1 MDNLPIGP
9 LLAVLALL
17 ILWSGLFTA
26 IEAAQQHLLTQRTAS
41 RSGDKPVAKLNF
53 PLNSLIFC
61 NTLCRALVVV
71 ISTLLA
77 IFGWAEKGPWLAC
90 LSATAALLVFADY
103 LPRTL
108 ASRYPDTILALG
120 NTLLGVP
127 LKIIYPAA
135 WLLGGISQLLLKPFA
150 RKVKVVQQSED
161 EPPAPQ
167 NDGTDHEHPA
177 CRPHALSG
185 IHALDNITVNDILV
199 PRSEVDGINLDD
211 SIEEIIEQL
220 RANKRTRLP
229 VFHSDINQ
237 VEAVLN
243 TRQIRHLLPDASL
256 TKDALLAACHE
267 PYFVPESTP
276 LQLQLLNFH
285 KQQRRLGMVVDE
297 YGEVE
302 GIVTLEDILEEIVGE
317 FESQHSLDNPHIHPQ
332 ADGRLVIEG
341 AASIREL
348 NKSLGWHLPSDGPKT
363 LNGLVTEALETIP
376 DSAVCLKIGRY
387 RLEILETEDNRVS
400 RVLIWHVAAGEAT
413 SLRSMAKPL

>member
-1 MDNLPIGP
+1 MDDLPIGP
-9 LLAVLALL
+9 MLAVVALL

-26 IEAAQQHLLTQRTAS
+26 IETAHQHLLAQRTAT
-41 RSGDKPVAKLNF
+41 RSSDKPLAKLSF
-53 PLNSLIFC
+53 PLDSLILC

-77 IFGWAEKGPWLAC
+77 IFTWAENGPWSAC
-90 LSATAALLVFADY
+90 LGAGAVVLMFADY
-103 LPRTL
+103 LPRAL
-108 ASRYPDTILALG
+108 ATRYPEAILAQG
-120 NTLLGVP
+120 NNLLRVP
-127 LKIIYPAA
+127 LKIVYPAA
-135 WLLGGISQLLLKPFA
+135 WLLKSTSLLLVRPFA
-150 RKVKVVQQSED
+150 RKAKVVQQSED
-161 EPPAPQ
+161 EPLTERRDTTE
-167 NDGTDHEHPA
+167 NVI
-177 CRPHALSG
+177 CRPHPLSG

-199 PRSEVDGINLDD
+199 PRSDVDGINLDD
-211 SIEEIIEQL
+211 PIDEIIEQL
-220 RANKRTRLP
+220 RHNRRTRLP

-243 TRQIRHLLPDASL
+243 TRHILHLLPDASL
-256 TKDALLAACHE
+256 TREALLAASRE

-297 YGEVE
+297 YGEVL

-317 FESQHSLDNPHIHPQ
+317 FESQHQLDNPHIHPQ
-332 ADGRLVIEG
+332 ADGRLVVDG

-376 DSAVCLKIGRY
+376 ESTVCLKIGRY
-387 RLEILETEDNRVS
+387 RLEILETEDNRVTQ
-400 RVLIWHVAAGEAT
+400 VLIWQT
-413 SLRSMAKPL
+413 SSMPVVI

>member
-1 MDNLPIGP
+1 MDDLPIGP
-9 LLAVLALL
+9 MLAVLTLL
-17 ILWSGLFTA
+17 VLWSGLFTA
-26 IEAAQQHLLTQRTAS
+26 IEAAHQHLLAQRTAT
-41 RSGDKPVAKLNF
+41 RSSDKPVAKLSF
-53 PLNSLIFC
+53 PLASLIFC

-77 IFGWAEKGPWLAC
+77 IFTWAENGPWVAC
-90 LSATAALLVFADY
+90 LGAGAMLLVFSDY
-103 LPRTL
+103 LPRAL
-108 ASRYPDTILALG
+108 ATRYPDAILAQG
-120 NTLLGVP
+120 NNLLRLP

-135 WLLGGISQLLLKPFA
+135 WLLNSISQLLTRPFA
-150 RKVKVVQQSED
+150 RKAKVVQQSED
-161 EPPAPQ
+161 EALTERHAPSE
-167 NDGTDHEHPA
+167 TA
-177 CRPHALSG
+177 SRPHPLPG

-199 PRSEVDGINLDD
+199 PRSDVDGINLDD

-220 RANKRTRLP
+220 RHNRRTRLP

-243 TRQIRHLLPDASL
+243 TRHILHLLPDASL
-256 TKDALLAACHE
+256 TREALLAASHE

-297 YGEVE
+297 YGEVL

-317 FESQHSLDNPHIHPQ
+317 FESQQSLDNPHIHPQ
-332 ADGRLVIEG
+332 ADGRLVIDG

-376 DSAVCLKIGRY
+376 ESAVCLKIGRY
-387 RLEILETEDNRVS
+387 RLEILETEDNRVT
-400 RVLIWHVAAGEAT
+400 RVLIWQT
-413 SLRSMAKPL
+413 SSMPVVI

>member
-1 MDNLPIGP
+1 M
-9 LLAVLALL
+9 LAVVTLL
-17 ILWSGLFTA
+17 VLWSGLFTA
-26 IEAAQQHLLTQRTAS
+26 IEAAHQHLLAQRTAT
-41 RSGDKPVAKLNF
+41 RSSDKPVAKLSF
-53 PLNSLIFC
+53 PLASLIFC

-77 IFGWAEKGPWLAC
+77 LFTWAENGPWVAC
-90 LSATAALLVFADY
+90 LGAGAMLLVFSDY
-103 LPRTL
+103 LPRAL
-108 ASRYPDTILALG
+108 ATRYPDAILAQG
-120 NTLLGVP
+120 NNLLRLP

-135 WLLGGISQLLLKPFA
+135 WLLNSISQLLTRPFA
-150 RKVKVVQQSED
+150 RKAKVVQQSED
-161 EPPAPQ
+161 ETLTERHAPSE
-167 NDGTDHEHPA
+167 TA
-177 CRPHALSG
+177 SRPHPLPG

-199 PRSEVDGINLDD
+199 PRSDVDGINLDD

-220 RANKRTRLP
+220 RHNKRTRLP

-243 TRQIRHLLPDASL
+243 TRHILHLLPDASL
-256 TKDALLAACHE
+256 TREALLAASHE

-297 YGEVE
+297 YGEVL

-317 FESQHSLDNPHIHPQ
+317 FESQQSLDNPHIHPQ
-332 ADGRLVIEG
+332 ADGRLVIDG

-376 DSAVCLKIGRY
+376 ESAVCLKIGRY
-387 RLEILETEDNRVS
+387 RLEILETEDNRVT
-400 RVLIWHVAAGEAT
+400 RVLIWQT
-413 SLRSMAKPL
+413 SPMPVVI

>member
-1 MDNLPIGP
+1 MTDSLPTGP
-9 LLAVLALL
+9 MLAVIALL
-17 ILWSGLFTA
+17 IVWSGLFTA
-26 IEAAQQHLLTQRTAS
+26 IDAAQQHLLTLRGNS
-41 RSGDKPVAKLNF
+41 RNGDKSQARLAF
-53 PLNSLIFC
+53 PKESLILC
-61 NTLCRALVVV
+61 NTLCRVLAVI

-77 IFGWAEKGPWLAC
+77 LFYWAENGPWLAC
-90 LSATAALLVFADY
+90 LISTCALLVLAEY
-103 LPRTL
+103 LPRAL
-108 ASRYPDTILALG
+108 AVRYPEGTLG
-120 NTLLGVP
+120 FGNSLLLIPMKVVYP
-127 LKIIYPAA
+127 LA
-135 WLLGGISQLLLKPFA
+135 WLLDTLSQLLLRPFA
-150 RKVKVVQQSED
+150 RKAGAVKQSDDDPALLDD
-161 EPPAPQ
+161 EPMPQ
-167 NDGTDHEHPA
+167 E
-177 CRPHALSG
+177 PHALSG

-211 SIEEIIEQL
+211 PIEDIIAQL
-220 RANKRTRLP
+220 RLNRRTRLP

-297 YGEVE
+297 YGEVL

-317 FESQHSLDNPHIHPQ
+317 FESEHSLDNPHIHPQ
-332 ADGRLVIEG
+332 ADGRYVVEG

-387 RLEILETEDNRVS
+387 RLEILETEENRVS
-400 RVLIWHVAAGEAT
+400 RVLIWHT
-413 SLRSMAKPL
+413 SSVPARI

>member
-1 MDNLPIGP
+1 MDDLPIGP
-9 LLAVLALL
+9 MLAVLALL

-26 IEAAQQHLLTQRTAS
+26 IETAQQYLLAQRTAS
-41 RSGDKPVAKLNF
+41 RSSDKPVAKLSF

-61 NTLCRALVVV
+61 NTLCRALAVV

-77 IFGWAEKGPWLAC
+77 IFIWAENGPWIAC
-90 LSATAALLVFADY
+90 LGAGAALLVFADY

-108 ASRYPDTILALG
+108 AVRYPDAVLALG
-120 NTLLGVP
+120 NTLLGTP

-135 WLLGGISQLLLKPFA
+135 WLLNGFTQLLMRPFA

-161 EPPAPQ
+161 EGP
-167 NDGTDHEHPA
+167 NDRQDDYDQA
-177 CRPHALSG
+177 VCRPHPLSG

-199 PRSEVDGINLDD
+199 PRSDVDGINLDD
-211 SIEEIIEQL
+211 TLAEIIEQL
-220 RANKRTRLP
+220 RNNKRTRLP

-243 TRQIRHLLPDASL
+243 TRQIRHLLADASL
-256 TKDALLAACHE
+256 TLEALLAASHE

-297 YGEVE
+297 YGEVL

-387 RLEILETEDNRVS
+387 RLEILETEDNRVT
-400 RVLIWHVAAGEAT
+400 RVLIWHT
-413 SLRSMAKPL
+413 SSVPVVI

>member
-1 MDNLPIGP
+1 MDDLPIGP
-9 LLAVLALL
+9 MLAVVALL

-26 IEAAQQHLLTQRTAS
+26 IEAAQQHLLAQRTAT
-41 RSGDKPVAKLNF
+41 RANDQPVAKLNF
-53 PLNSLIFC
+53 PITSLIFC

-77 IFGWAEKGPWLAC
+77 IFTWAENGPWAAC
-90 LSATAALLVFADY
+90 LGAGAMLLVFADF
-103 LPRTL
+103 LPR
-108 ASRYPDTILALG
+108 AVAVRHPDAILALG
-120 NTLLGVP
+120 NSLLGAP

-135 WLLGGISQLLLKPFA
+135 WLLSSISQLLIRPFA
-150 RKVKVVQQSED
+150 RRVKVVQQSED
-161 EPPAPQ
+161 ESPQ
-167 NDGTDHEHPA
+167 ARQDGHEPQV
-177 CRPHALSG
+177 CRPHPLEG

-199 PRSEVDGINLDD
+199 PRSDVDGINLDD
-211 SIEEIIEQL
+211 SLEAILEQL
-220 RANKRTRLP
+220 RANRRTRLP

-243 TRQIRHLLPDASL
+243 TRQIRHLLPDGNL
-256 TKDALLAACHE
+256 TREALQAACHD

-297 YGEVE
+297 YGEVL

-317 FESQHSLDNPHIHPQ
+317 FESQHSVDNPHIHPQ
-332 ADGRLVIEG
+332 ADGRLVIDG

-376 DSAVCLKIGRY
+376 ESAVCLKIGRY
-387 RLEILETEDNRVS
+387 RLEILETEDNRVA
-400 RVLIWHVAAGEAT
+400 RVLIWHTSAVAVAN
-413 SLRSMAKPL
+413 

>member
-1 MDNLPIGP
+1 MDDLPIGP
-9 LLAVLALL
+9 MLAVVALL

-26 IEAAQQHLLTQRTAS
+26 VEAAQQHLLAQRTAS
-41 RSGDKPVAKLNF
+41 RSSDKPVAKLSF
-53 PLNSLIFC
+53 PLSSLIFC

-71 ISTLLA
+71 ICTLLA
-77 IFGWAEKGPWLAC
+77 IFTWAENGPWVAC
-90 LSATAALLVFADY
+90 LVAGAMLLVFADY
-103 LPRTL
+103 LPRAL
-108 ASRYPDTILALG
+108 AVRYPDAVLSLG

-127 LKIIYPAA
+127 LKIVYPAA
-135 WLLGGISQLLLKPFA
+135 WLLDGLSRLLTRPFA
-150 RKVKVVQQSED
+150 RRVRVVQQSED
-161 EPPAPQ
+161 ETPTDRHDDPQ
-167 NDGTDHEHPA
+167 SPV
-177 CRPHALSG
+177 CRPHPLPG

-199 PRSEVDGINLDD
+199 PRSDVDGINLDD
-211 SIEEIIEQL
+211 SIEEIVEQL
-220 RANKRTRLP
+220 RANRRTRLP

-243 TRQIRHLLPDASL
+243 TRQIRHLLTEGNL
-256 TKDALLAACHE
+256 TREALLAASYD

-297 YGEVE
+297 YGEVL

-317 FESQHSLDNPHIHPQ
+317 FESQHSLHNPHIHPQ
-332 ADGRLVIEG
+332 ADGRLVIDG

-376 DSAVCLKIGRY
+376 DSPVCLKIGRY
-387 RLEILETEDNRVS
+387 RLEILETEDNRVT
-400 RVLIWHVAAGEAT
+400 RVLIWHT
-413 SLRSMAKPL
+413 SAIPVTP